1 MFEEI
6 VKTDALGREK
16 GIWKRFLYLLWK
28 ARLPIIWIAIYV
40 ITYKYLIDIGVEVT
54 EYTSRLFAGDADFKT
69 VILPLISGLLINLIL
84 SIVTGIISYLCTAI
98 IDRNLRRMVWKK
110 LVYLPMSYFDKF
122 LPREMISRVTTD
134 TSTVSNLIMKVF
146 IMEITSFYSM
156 YATLARI
163 SQYNGDL
170 LYSLLAVIPFVLAI
184 AFIMGKIDFRTNDKV
199 IKQVSTL
206 TQTIAER
213 VTNVPLIKAFAN
225 EKKEEVYGNEV
236 IDKLYHFKIVRG
248 FFSSLKSPLLVF
260 VTVLQTV
267 LIVVVG
273 RKYYSD
279 GSIDL
284 AQWIAYLAFA
294 QSLTNF
300 LTSKTGTWGSI
311 KSSQGSLNRVSRII
325 IEQIEDVKSGISAD
339 DMQGGFKLENVS
351 FAYGDKVV
359 IDNISLTIPEGKVTA
374 FIGDSGGGKTTLLNL
389 LERLYKPVSGSI
401 YVGDIDV
408 EEYNLKSYR
417 ENIAYVT
424 QETPLMLGTIR
435 ENILYGVNREVSE
448 EELIEACKLA
458 NAYDFIQQMDN
469 KFEENVG
476 EGGSKLSGGQK
487 QRIAVARAL
496 IKKSRYL
503 FLDEAT
509 AAMDIKAKDEVWEGI
524 KNLMKGK
531 TVVMVAHDSQT
542 LKNADYIYV
551 INHGKIE
558 SQGTHEEL
566 AKISPFYRK
575 LLEGG
580 NDNE

>member
-1 MFEEI
+1 MLESII
-6 VKTDALGREK
+6 VTDALGKER
-16 GIWKRFLYLLWK
+16 GIWKRFIYLLWK
-28 ARLPIIWIAIYV
+28 ARLPIILITFYV
-40 ITYKYLIDIGVEVT
+40 ISYKYLIDVGIDNT
-54 EYTSRLFAGDADFKT
+54 EYVSRLFAGETDYNT
-69 VILPLISGLLINLIL
+69 VVLPLIMGLIINLVL
-84 SIVTGIISYLCTAI
+84 SILVGIISFLCTSK

-110 LVYLPMSYFDKF
+110 LVYLPMSYFDNY

-146 IMEITSFYSM
+146 IVEITSFYSM

-163 SQYNGDL
+163 AKYDGGL
-170 LYSLLAVIPFVLAI
+170 LYSLLAVIPFVLALAI
-184 AFIMGKIDFRTNDKV
+184 IMGKIDFRTNDKV

-213 VTNVPLIKAFAN
+213 VANVPLIKASAN
-225 EKKEEVYGNEV
+225 EKKEEAHGNAV
-236 IDKLYHFKIVRG
+236 IDKLYYHKIIRG
-248 FFSSLKSPLLVF
+248 VLNSLKSPLLVF
-260 VTVLQTV
+260 VTILQIV
-267 LIVVVG
+267 LIIVVG
-273 RKYYSD
+273 RKYYAD
-279 GSIDL
+279 GSINL

-294 QSLTNF
+294 TSITNF
-300 LTSKTGTWGSI
+300 LTAKTGTWTSI

-325 IEQIEDVKSGISAD
+325 VEQIEDMESGISAD
-339 DMQGGFKLENVS
+339 DIQGGITLENVS

-359 IDNISLTIPEGKVTA
+359 IEDVSIKIPEGKVTA
-374 FIGDSGGGKTTLLNL
+374 FIGDSGGGKSTLLNL
-389 LERLYKPVSGSI
+389 LERLYEPLSGSI
-401 YVGDIDV
+401 SVGDKDV
-408 EEYNLKSYR
+408 REYNLKSYR

-435 ENILYGVNREVSE
+435 ENILYGVKHDVSE
-448 EELIEACKLA
+448 QELIEACKLA
-458 NAYDFIQQMDN
+458 NAYDFIQKFEN

-496 IKKSRYL
+496 IRNPRYL

-509 AAMDIKAKDEVWEGI
+509 AAMDIKAKDEVWDGI
-524 KNLMKGK
+524 KNLMQGK

-558 SQGTHEEL
+558 NQGTHKEL
-566 AKISPFYRK
+566 AKVSSFYCE
-575 LLEGG
+575 LLQGG